1 MDDSGVHPTYI
12 VCVVSAMRSRWTL
25 DLALAGLI
33 AVLGLIEI
41 WLPMESVMG
50 DGSPVVSSIGVLWFA
65 LHLTQRR
72 ARPWIALTGLLV
84 WPILGLAQDGQMQ
97 VLFFGQLVPVMVLV
111 YSLARH
117 GDRRV
122 RWGAAFGGI
131 AFVTLA
137 DLFIPLLREPS
148 ELIFHWASVTLS
160 FVLGNA
166 LRVFE
171 ARAREQAVRAHVAET
186 EASERARASVA
197 EERARIARELH
208 DIVAHSVGV
217 MVVQAG
223 AAEQVV
229 EEDPEYARAAL
240 GTIRS
245 TGSSA
250 LAEMRRLVS
259 VLREPESE
267 TDLTPQPGLQS
278 LPELVDRARGTGLEV
293 DLTVEGGDRALPAGL
308 DLAAYRIIQEAL
320 TNIRRHSRATRA
332 RVRLALAPDEV
343 RIEVDD
349 PGPAR
354 QREDGQGT
362 GHGLIG
368 MRERAALYGGRL
380 EAGPRGAGFGV
391 RAILPLEES

>member
-1 MDDSGVHPTYI
+1 MG
-12 VCVVSAMRSRWTL
+12 CVVTARIPSRVA
-25 DLALAGLI
+25 DLLLAALL
-33 AVLGLIEI
+33 AVLGLVEV

-50 DGSPVVSSIGVLWFA
+50 DGSPVVSSVGVVWFA

-72 ARPWIALTGLLV
+72 RSPWLALAGLLV
-84 WPILGLAQDGQMQ
+84 WPVLGLAQDGRMQ

-117 GDRRV
+117 GDRRQ
-122 RWGAAFGGI
+122 RWAAAIGGI
-131 AFVTLA
+131 AFVSLA

-148 ELIFHWASVTLS
+148 ELLFHWASITLS
-160 FVLGNA
+160 FLLGNS

-171 ARAREQAVRAHVAET
+171 SRAREEAVRAHLAET
-186 EASERARASVA
+186 TARENAAAAVS

-229 EEDPEYARAAL
+229 EEDPEFARAAL

-250 LAEMRRLVS
+250 LAEMRRLVT
-259 VLREPESE
+259 VLREPA
-267 TDLTPQPGLQS
+267 TQVDLSPQPGVATLH
-278 LPELVDRARGTGLEV
+278 ELVERARSTGLAV
-293 DLTVEGGDRALPAGL
+293 DLAIEGDTRSLPAGL
-308 DLAAYRIIQEAL
+308 DLAAYRIVQEAL
-320 TNIRRHSRATRA
+320 TNIHRHSAATRA
-332 RVRLALAPDEV
+332 EVRLDCGPSQL

-349 PGPAR
+349 DGPALASAHA
-354 QREDGQGT
+354 QGP

-380 EAGPRGAGFGV
+380 EAAPTERGFGV
-391 RAILPLEES
+391 RATLPLEQS